1 MNKKIKIAQI
11 IGKAKNG
18 GVEACILNYYQA
30 IDRSLIEFHF
40 FIENTSDLINDEV
53 ISKLGGKVIL
63 TPKYTNLFKYIKF
76 LKKTFS
82 DNKYD
87 IVHSN
92 LNSLS
97 VFPLFA
103 AKLAKVKIRIAHSHS
118 TTNKKEIFRNLTKN
132 FLKLFSKLFSN
143 EYFACSELAGLWL
156 FGEKTLKKGK
166 VFILHNAVDL
176 ERFKFDDCIRN
187 ETRKNLGISKNTIVL
202 GNIGRLSTQK
212 NQKFLID
219 LLSKLDCSKYKLLI
233 LGQGKLG
240 KELKQKASNLKL
252 ENNIIF
258 VEKSN
263 MPEKFYNS
271 FDIFLLPSLYEGL
284 PVSGV
289 EAQVNSLPCIF
300 SDKVTNEAKVL
311 ESTKF
316 LSIKSTSDWKD
327 EINKITIGKRY
338 NCDEFLKK
346 FSKYDIVKQGKILTE
361 KYLELIKHY
370 GSAL

>member
-82 DNKYD
+82 ENKYD

-103 AKLAKVKIRIAHSHS
+103 AKLAGIKVRIAHSHS
-118 TTNKKEIFRNLTKN
+118 TTNKKEFLRNLIKN
-132 FLKLFSKLFSN
+132 FLKHFSKLFAN
-143 EYFACSELAGLWL
+143 EYFACSELAGIWL
-156 FGEKTLKKGK
+156 FGKSNFKKGK
-166 VFILHNAVDL
+166 VFIVHNAIDT
-176 ERFKFDDCIRN
+176 ERFKFNQELRDQ
-187 ETRKNLGISKNTIVL
+187 TRKEFGISDDTILL
-202 GNIGRLSTQK
+202 GNVGRLCRQK
-212 NQKFLID
+212 NQKFLLD
-219 LLSKLDCSKYKLLI
+219 LLSKLDLNRYKLLI
-233 LGQGKLG
+233 LGQG
-240 KELKQKASNLKL
+240 ELKNDLVEYAKKIGVY
-252 ENNIIF
+252 NNVIF
-258 VEKSN
+258 VDKSTQ
-263 MPEKFYNS
+263 PEKFYNA

-289 EAQVNSLPCIF
+289 EAQVNGLTCLF
-300 SDKVTNEAKVL
+300 SDNVTKEVKLCTDSSFVSVSFAY
-311 ESTKF
+311 
-316 LSIKSTSDWKD
+316 DWLKIIRCFNSA
-327 EINKITIGKRY
+327 ERIGLRKTNKAY
-338 NCDEFLKK
+338 NDFDIMSQSSELLKK
-346 FSKYDIVKQGKILTE
+346 YKSIVNFIF
-361 KYLELIKHY
+361 
-370 GSAL
+370 